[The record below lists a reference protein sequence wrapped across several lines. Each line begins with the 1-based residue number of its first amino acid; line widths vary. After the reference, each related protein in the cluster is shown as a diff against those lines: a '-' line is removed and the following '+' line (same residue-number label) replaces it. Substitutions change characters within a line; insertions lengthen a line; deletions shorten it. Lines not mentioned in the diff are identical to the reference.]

1 MRFPLVVSRRPAVVV
16 GKVGG
21 SLRGAEL
28 PVAIAFSV
36 WACCAAMSW
45 VGLGLGL
52 GLGLRA

>member
-1 MRFPLVVSRRPAVVV
+1 MRFPLVVSRRPAVV